1 MKLPPLLHSMPRVKG
16 DIKRCLD
23 FVGRQPW
30 GKPSDRELDISQSI
44 EEVLANPEANRPEL
58 RRPDTGIWLRRC
70 NAAQFVVVYTY
81 LPSGDPDLPG
91 VVSIR
96 AVRHRRVENVFAGV
110 KEPLVEYAACG
121 NQSAQ
126 PGDNVVIS
134 GEFMTSETENDPG
147 TVPSGVAHPSG
158 SHDSKSEGQPEGQNP
173 SSVVTRL
180 SDDNSDDIDWEDIIL
195 TTHEDFEAGRF
206 AFNSKDYATRA
217 EADVALTTWLDTAI
231 GAVDYEPPN
240 LHMMPRVERDIREC
254 MARDAQEYW
263 PNPRDRRTNIRR
275 AIAAAVDRP
284 EGPPI
289 EIYSKKSGIWLRRR
303 QQGPFVVVYAYLYPS
318 RAFPYGA
325 VSIRAVLYSRV
336 DDFAVDIE
344 HPSAYSPSHAR

>member
-1 MKLPPLLHSMPRVKG
+1 
-16 DIKRCLD
+16 
-23 FVGRQPW
+23 
-30 GKPSDRELDISQSI
+30 
-44 EEVLANPEANRPEL
+44 
-58 RRPDTGIWLRRC
+58 
-70 NAAQFVVVYTY
+70 
-81 LPSGDPDLPG
+81 
-91 VVSIR
+91 
-96 AVRHRRVENVFAGV
+96 
-110 KEPLVEYAACG
+110 
-121 NQSAQ
+121 
-126 PGDNVVIS
+126 
-134 GEFMTSETENDPG
+134 MTSETENDPG
-147 TVPSGVAHPSG
+147 TAPSGVARSSG
-158 SHDSKSEGQPEGQNP
+158 SHDAQPEGQNQ
-173 SSVVTRL
+173 SAVVTRL

-254 MARDAQEYW
+254 MARDAQEHW
-263 PNPRDRRTNIRR
+263 PNPRERRTNIRR

-289 EIYSKKSGIWLRRR
+289 EIYSKKSEIWLRRR

-325 VSIRAVLYSRV
+325 VSIRAVLYSPV

-344 HPSAYSPSHAR
+344 HPSAYSPSKYPPANSSLPKPPPTHS

>member
-1 MKLPPLLHSMPRVKG
+1 
-16 DIKRCLD
+16 
-23 FVGRQPW
+23 
-30 GKPSDRELDISQSI
+30 
-44 EEVLANPEANRPEL
+44 
-58 RRPDTGIWLRRC
+58 
-70 NAAQFVVVYTY
+70 
-81 LPSGDPDLPG
+81 
-91 VVSIR
+91 
-96 AVRHRRVENVFAGV
+96 
-110 KEPLVEYAACG
+110 
-121 NQSAQ
+121 
-126 PGDNVVIS
+126 
-134 GEFMTSETENDPG
+134 MTSETENDPG
-147 TVPSGVAHPSG
+147 TVPPGVAHPSG
-158 SHDSKSEGQPEGQNP
+158 AHDCQPEGQPQGQNP

-206 AFNSKDYATRA
+206 AFNSKDYATQA

-231 GAVDYEPPN
+231 GSIDHEPPN

-289 EIYSKKSGIWLRRR
+289 EIYSKKSEIWLRRR
-303 QQGPFVVVYAYLYPS
+303 QQGPFVVVYAYLYPTL
-318 RAFPYGA
+318 AFPYGA
-325 VSIRAVLYSRV
+325 VSIRAVLYSPV

-344 HPSAYSPSHAR
+344 HPSAYSPSKYPPTNSFLPKPPPTHS